1 MGRGPARMTGGT
13 CVGPR
18 AHGVGRLPGSGGL
31 RDSGLRAGGGGGVGA
46 NPQTQGDFGF
56 FPELPISEGLRGG
69 LGLEMGVF
77 VCPCYFILWWFGWK
91 MFTRNTRNWRKVR
104 ISGGGCVS
112 QAGPRAAGGAAFRA
126 VHPRVT
132 SQHPNPARG
141 QAVLSVRPSPALVQA
156 ETRGPPHPRLSASHP
171 RVSRESCRSGQTDR
185 RRQWRGVPQG
195 VERDQSKYWAVIPPC
210 YTPWSLPC
218 SEAGRGDPGDPG
230 REATAGGHLQSFSLS
245 MHNGRAIHGCE
256 RDTVKYFF
264 KLVFRVF

>member
-1 MGRGPARMTGGT
+1 MRRESPVACLVSPPVWVPFSLGCGGQWWGGRGMSRGPARMTGGT

-31 RDSGLRAGGGGGVGA
+31 RDSGLRAGGGGGVGE

-56 FPELPISEGLRGG
+56 FSELPISEGLRGG

-171 RVSRESCRSGQTDR
+171 RVSRESCQTETVAGCPPGSGAR
-185 RRQWRGVPQG
+185 PV
-195 VERDQSKYWAVIPPC
+195 
-210 YTPWSLPC
+210 
-218 SEAGRGDPGDPG
+218 
-230 REATAGGHLQSFSLS
+230 
-245 MHNGRAIHGCE
+245 
-256 RDTVKYFF
+256 
-264 KLVFRVF
+264 